1 MAKGGS
7 FWSTIPGLVTGLAGV
22 LTAGVTLVTLAVS
35 QGWVGDGS
43 GDGATA
49 GSTTGAAAGTAAGAR
64 GGAGGG
70 ATASAPELGVEPTT
84 LRFRPA
90 LLTAATETV
99 TVRNEGDVPFTVD
112 APQLSGDDAESFD
125 VDDGGCAGR
134 SLASGRSCELSV
146 TFDPNGVDRAT
157 AKLIVSVNRA
167 EDNEEVTLEAVGA
180 G

>member
-7 FWSTIPGLVTGLAGV
+7 FWSTIPGLLTGLAGV

-43 GDGATA
+43 GEDATA
-49 GSTTGAAAGTAAGAR
+49 GSTTGPAAGTR

-70 ATASAPELGVEPTT
+70 ATGSALELGVEPTT

-112 APQLSGDDAESFD
+112 APQLSGDDPESFD

-157 AKLIVSVNRA
+157 AKLVVSVNGE